1 MLSKGFIALQ
11 PFDQPF
17 IGIQPVSWIVAAGIV
32 AGGAYMLL
40 PATLP
45 YLDGLPTGLYWVF
58 GIGLA
63 LRLVMMVPEPTL
75 KIDYYRYLWDGAV
88 IMSGLSPYEWSPDR
102 IVSGAGP
109 EALSQLAQE
118 SSGMIGRINY
128 PRLTTIYPPAAEF
141 VFAVTSWIKPWDLL
155 VWRLVILAFEFA
167 TLALLYGLLIQLERP
182 AVWIILYWWNPV
194 VITEFSNAAHMDAI
208 LLPALL
214 GATLLAIRARG
225 CMAAVC
231 LAVATAIKL
240 WPLLLLPTL
249 TRSLRAAVVF
259 AVVTAALLWPFISQ
273 AFQLDA
279 GFRAY
284 GVSWERNAALFH
296 VLLGGLRSALD
307 GYGLFDLDAGRILRF
322 VVAVVV
328 VMVALGINRRAAT
341 GPEMTVR
348 RIIIVI
354 ATLLLLGPTLY
365 PWYYTW
371 LVPFLALVPITGLL
385 AFSVVLPLYY
395 LQFHPWIQDHSQA
408 FTDYVVWLEQG
419 PIFLLLFLAWRGRR
433 V

>member
-1 MLSKGFIALQ
+1 M
-11 PFDQPF
+11 
-17 IGIQPVSWIVAAGIV
+17 
-32 AGGAYMLL
+32 
-40 PATLP
+40 
-45 YLDGLPTGLYWVF
+45 
-58 GIGLA
+58 
-63 LRLVMMVPEPTL
+63 
-75 KIDYYRYLWDGAV
+75 
-88 IMSGLSPYEWSPDR
+88 
-102 IVSGAGP
+102 
-109 EALSQLAQE
+109 
-118 SSGMIGRINY
+118 
-128 PRLTTIYPPAAEF
+128 
-141 VFAVTSWIKPWDLL
+141 
-155 VWRLVILAFEFA
+155 
-167 TLALLYGLLIQLERP
+167 
-182 AVWIILYWWNPV
+182 
-194 VITEFSNAAHMDAI
+194 
-208 LLPALL
+208 
-214 GATLLAIRARG
+214 
-225 CMAAVC
+225 
-231 LAVATAIKL
+231 
-240 WPLLLLPTL
+240 
-249 TRSLRAAVVF
+249 
-259 AVVTAALLWPFISQ
+259 
-273 AFQLDA
+273 
-279 GFRAY
+279 
-284 GVSWERNAALFH
+284 
-296 VLLGGLRSALD
+296 LLGGLRSALD